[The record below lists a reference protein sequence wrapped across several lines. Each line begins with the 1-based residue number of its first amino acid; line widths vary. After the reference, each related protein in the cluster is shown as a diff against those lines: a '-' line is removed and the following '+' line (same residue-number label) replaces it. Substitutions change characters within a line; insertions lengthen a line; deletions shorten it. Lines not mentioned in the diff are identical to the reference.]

1 MISAHKASD
10 APITFYRLDVW
21 FFQPHHIKETP
32 KDNCNFFSLPSF
44 LPVRI
49 SVMSLLLSEIVFTF
63 LKLRMLLMLHT
74 SIQKASK
81 REYGREGK
89 KNSCIQNGRANLQR
103 EFYHNLC
110 EQQWVTVPKARNSI
124 PPVFSYGTG
133 PDCIRSPS
141 IQSL

>member
-1 MISAHKASD
+1 
-10 APITFYRLDVW
+10 
-21 FFQPHHIKETP
+21 
-32 KDNCNFFSLPSF
+32 
-44 LPVRI
+44 
-49 SVMSLLLSEIVFTF
+49 MSLLSSEIAFTF

-110 EQQWVTVPKARNSI
+110 EQQ
-124 PPVFSYGTG
+124 
-133 PDCIRSPS
+133 
-141 IQSL
+141 